1 VSEQPTALLAGTNAI
16 RREEFLKTH
25 TQTDW
30 RFISCDMKAEPE
42 RFREVAGEADVLIGG
57 GVPDLPA
64 TNRLKLYQIP
74 FTGFDWIKEDELPAG
89 VLFCNTYEHETTIAE
104 HVMLGMLE
112 FQIGLLRDTDPH
124 MRKNS
129 YDGRSISSGPMHR
142 EMRGATVGIVGYGH
156 IGREI
161 AIRSKAF
168 GMKVMAVSRS
178 VRDEGALVD
187 WYGTVEQMDTL
198 LAESDFVVVC
208 APLDDVTRGMIGAA
222 QFAKMKSDGVI
233 CNVGRGG
240 VVDEAALYTALQ
252 SKRIRG
258 GIIDVWYIYPE
269 GEDTNPWPSQ
279 FPFQKLDN
287 LIMSPHNSAWTQEMT
302 TRRWTFVADQLDRF
316 ARGETLENIC
326 FEGTGDPSSI
336 VPVKRGPAEG

>member
-1 VSEQPTALLAGTNAI
+1 MSDTRTALLAGVNAI
-16 RREEFLKTH
+16 RREAFLKSKVS
-25 TQTDW
+25 TDW
-30 RFISCDMKAEPE
+30 NFICCDMKGEPE
-42 RFREVAGEADVLIGG
+42 RFREVAGQADVLIGG

-74 FTGFDWIKEDELPAG
+74 FTGYDWIREDELPAG
-89 VLFCNTYEHETTIAE
+89 VLFCNTFEHETTIAE

-112 FQIGLLRDTDPH
+112 FQLGLMRDTDPH
-124 MRKNS
+124 MRRHS
-129 YDGRSISSGPMHR
+129 YDGRSISAGPMHR
-142 EMRGATVGIVGYGH
+142 EMRGATVGIVGHGH

-178 VRDEGALVD
+178 VRDEGELVD

-198 LAESDFVVVC
+198 LAESDFVIVC
-208 APLDDVTRGMIGAA
+208 APLDDVTRGMIGTE
-222 QFAKMKSDGVI
+222 QFAKMKPDGVI
-233 CNVGRGG
+233 CNVGRGE
-240 VVDEAALYTALQ
+240 VVDEAALYEALQ

-258 GIIDVWYIYPE
+258 GIIDVWYVYPNA
-269 GEDTNPWPSQ
+269 DDANPWPSR

-287 LIMSPHNSAWTQEMT
+287 VIMSPHNSAWTQEMAD
-302 TRRWTFVADQLDRF
+302 RRWAFVASNLDRF
-316 ARGETLENIC
+316 ARGEPLENVC

-336 VPVKRGPAEG
+336 KPVERGPAVG

>member
-1 VSEQPTALLAGTNAI
+1 VSEQPTALLAGKNAI
-16 RREEFLKTH
+16 LREEFLKTT

-57 GVPDLPA
+57 GVPELPA

-74 FTGFDWIKEDELPAG
+74 FTGFDWIREDELPAG

-112 FQIGLLRDTDPH
+112 FQLGLLRDTDPN

-129 YDGRSISSGPMHR
+129 YDGRSISAGPMHR

-178 VRDEGALVD
+178 VRDEGDLVD

-198 LAESDFVVVC
+198 LAESDFVIVC
-208 APLDDVTRGMIGAA
+208 APLDDVTRGMVGAA
-222 QFAKMKSDGVI
+222 QFAKMKSDAVI

-240 VVDEAALYTALQ
+240 VVDEAALYAALQ

-269 GEDTNPWPSQ
+269 GPEDNPWPSQ

-336 VPVKRGPAEG
+336 KPVKRGPAEG